1 MQRSNRLSIE
11 GNMRRILLAIL
22 LQLMLL
28 AGLDTVVQ
36 ATAVPDAAQSNTPS
50 EEPVV
55 QNSPASPSDPAA
67 LVHAAQKVNGLT
79 GQGLPARHIRVSYQ
93 IVDRTLSPDSGTYE
107 EWWITDHK
115 YKRTYSSSLFSQTDF
130 GTEQGLFRMGNQNW
144 PGPLELTVQT
154 ALMDPI
160 PATLNFQGMRLE
172 NKRRSIDKANFQC
185 VTLTGDWIFLVAN
198 AYCFESDKPILRYTA
213 AFGDRNSSWYNGIVS
228 FGGHFIA
235 RDITVTRSGK
245 PQIILHVELL
255 EGLAAVDDSE
265 FTPPTNAVHISSG
278 AVSLPR
284 DTAQAFL
291 LRQVPPHYPPT
302 AKTAHIQ
309 GTVVL
314 QVTIGRDGRVTA
326 AHATSGP
333 GVLKQEA
340 ADAVLKWEYRPF
352 LICGEPVEVETEVPV
367 TFTLGG

>member
-1 MQRSNRLSIE
+1 
-11 GNMRRILLAIL
+11 MRRILLTIL
-22 LQLMLL
+22 LKLILL
-28 AGLDTVVQ
+28 VGLAIAVQ
-36 ATAVPDAAQSNTPS
+36 AAAVPYAAQSNTPT
-50 EEPVV
+50 EGPIV
-55 QNSPASPSDPAA
+55 QNSPVLSSDPAT
-67 LVHAAQKVNGLT
+67 LVHAAQKVNGLAS
-79 GQGLPARHIRVSYQ
+79 QGLPARHIRVSYQ
-93 IVDRTLSPDSGTYE
+93 IVDSTHSPDSGTYE

-115 YKRTYSSSLFSQTDF
+115 YKRTYTSSLFSQTDF
-130 GTEQGLFRMGNQNW
+130 GTEQGLFRMGDQNW

-160 PATLNFQGMRLE
+160 PGTLNFQGMRLE

-198 AYCFESDKPILRYTA
+198 AYCFDSDKPILRYIATS
-213 AFGDRNSSWYNGIVS
+213 GDRSSIWYNGIVS

-255 EGLAAVDDSE
+255 EGLASVNDSE
-265 FTPPTNAVHISSG
+265 FTPPADAVHIPSA

-309 GTVVL
+309 GIVVL

-352 LICGEPVEVETEVPV
+352 LICGEPVEVETEVPI